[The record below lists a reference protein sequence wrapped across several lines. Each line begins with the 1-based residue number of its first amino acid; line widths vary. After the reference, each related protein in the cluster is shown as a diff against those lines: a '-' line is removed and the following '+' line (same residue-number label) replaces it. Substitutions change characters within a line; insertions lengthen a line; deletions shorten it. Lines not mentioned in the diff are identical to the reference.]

1 MEEHDSV
8 KMLAMSAF
16 VGGATSF
23 RKVPLLFKARSA
35 IDCYSHLR
43 TTAQR
48 SA

>member
-1 MEEHDSV
+1 VEEHDSV
-8 KMLAMSAF
+8 KMVAMSAL

-23 RKVPLLFKARSA
+23 RKVPLLFSSRSA